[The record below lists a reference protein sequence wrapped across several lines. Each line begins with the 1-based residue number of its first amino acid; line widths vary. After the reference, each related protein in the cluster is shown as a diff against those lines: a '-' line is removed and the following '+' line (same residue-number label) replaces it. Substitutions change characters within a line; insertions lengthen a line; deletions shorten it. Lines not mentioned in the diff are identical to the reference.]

1 MINEDI
7 TVLLLTHKSKNLAIR
22 YIKNLYKKFRII
34 IIDNSN
40 DTELKSYINTYY
52 PEITIKFIENNGY
65 GAQINYGSKLIK
77 TKYFLISNPD
87 LEGIDENNLIKF
99 LNAAVNLKDKFSAL
113 GPRYLK
119 VDPKSI
125 DQTDPQKKIAELKIL
140 HGACMFFN
148 KKNFD
153 TIGGFD
159 ENFFLYF
166 EENDFCLRSYKFNK
180 NYQINNKPSRN

>member
-1 MINEDI
+1 MINKDI

-99 LNAAVNLKDKFSAL
+99 LKAAVSLKDKFSAL

-125 DQTDPQKKIAELKIL
+125 DQTDPKKKSLNIKYYKELVCFLTKKILI
-140 HGACMFFN
+140 
-148 KKNFD
+148 
-153 TIGGFD
+153 
-159 ENFFLYF
+159 
-166 EENDFCLRSYKFNK
+166 
-180 NYQINNKPSRN
+180 